1 MQLYALSCGCFRIV
15 GILKVHGDYS
25 ERGQHE
31 WKIRMNIRNRL
42 VLYFLASI
50 LVPSVII
57 TVIVYLG
64 STGIINKKMSE
75 LIEKNLDSARLIVQE
90 RLAFINEMTTL
101 ISLNPMIQEVVGESP
116 TQDLSDNV
124 KQIIKLDRAL
134 DSYYLSNYY
143 ASPISAIVP
152 TIYLVNRP
160 EYQKYDISSK
170 VQDITKIENEPW
182 YVSSQSKNFV
192 IEARPDQDHIIVA
205 RRIFSLKNADKY
217 EYAALV
223 KIELENK
230 SINSVLSNYKPSPES
245 KICILDP
252 NNQII
257 LSSDSLSE
265 VEKSFIQ
272 KLNVNAGHSQI
283 MDSDGGKVLVTSKM
297 MDNIDWRIVNVTNLS
312 EINSD
317 QIRLTRIVVVILVIC
332 MTTALLAAFILSR
345 YISSPITKLVAS
357 MRTVKGN
364 NFDINLKY
372 NKKDEFGYLIRQY
385 KQMIGQIK
393 DLIEKLTISDL
404 KKQNAELL
412 AKDAQLRFLQA
423 QINPHFLYNTLD
435 SINMYAIKYNA
446 PIISNMIQSLANF
459 YRFSLS
465 KGRSMIT
472 FEEEINHTHSY
483 LEIQSMSF
491 GSKLRYGIDI
501 PRELRR
507 SRIVKLVIQP
517 LVENSIIHGFH
528 PDKGELEI
536 TISAKHVGD
545 KIVIAITDNGVGAE
559 VEELN
564 QLLESTEPQEHS
576 FAIRN
581 VHRRLQSTFGECYG
595 IRYIRNQTEG
605 ITVEVL
611 IPKNYTSEDNDVN
624 SSSSRR

>member
-1 MQLYALSCGCFRIV
+1 
-15 GILKVHGDYS
+15 
-25 ERGQHE
+25 
-31 WKIRMNIRNRL
+31 MNIRNRL

-101 ISLNPMIQEVVGESP
+101 ISLNPMIQEVLGESP
-116 TQDLSDNV
+116 TQDLSDNIR
-124 KQIIKLDRAL
+124 QIIKLDRAL

-170 VQDITKIENEPW
+170 VQDISKIENEPW
-182 YVSSQSKNFV
+182 YVNSKSGNFV
-192 IEARPDQDHIIVA
+192 IDARPDQDHITVA

-230 SINSVLSNYKPSPES
+230 SINSVLANYKPSAES
-245 KICILDP
+245 KLCILDH
-252 NNQII
+252 NNQVI
-257 LSSDSLSE
+257 LSSDAMTKSE
-265 VEKSFIQ
+265 ESFIQ
-272 KLNVNAGHSQI
+272 TLNLNSSASQI
-283 MDSDGGKVLVTSKM
+283 LDSEGGKVIVSSKI
-297 MDNIDWRIVNVTNLS
+297 MDNIDWRIVNITNLR
-312 EINSD
+312 EVNSD
-317 QIRLTRIVVVILVIC
+317 QIRLTRIVVLILIIC
-332 MTTALLAAFILSR
+332 MTTALLAAFFLSR

-364 NFDINLKY
+364 NFDINIKY

-393 DLIEKLTISDL
+393 ALIEKLYISDL

-435 SINMYAIKYNA
+435 SINMYAIKYNTPA
-446 PIISNMIQSLANF
+446 ISNMIKSLANF
-459 YRFSLS
+459 YRYSLS
-465 KGRSMIT
+465 KGRAIIT
-472 FEEEINHTHSY
+472 LEEEINHTHSY
-483 LEIQSMSF
+483 LEIQSMRF
-491 GSKLRYGIDI
+491 GSKLRYVIDL
-501 PRELRR
+501 PSEFRR

-517 LVENSIIHGFH
+517 LVENAIVHGFH
-528 PDKGELEI
+528 HEKGELEI
-536 TISAKHVGD
+536 TISAKQVD
-545 KIVIAITDNGVGAE
+545 DQIIVYITDNGIGAN

-564 QLLESTEPQEHS
+564 QLLRAAEQKDHS

-581 VHRRLQSTFGECYG
+581 VHLRLQSIFGESYG
-595 IRYIRNQTEG
+595 IRYSRNWPEG
-605 ITVEVL
+605 TTVEVI
-611 IPKNYTSEDNDVN
+611 IPKNYTPEDNDAN
-624 SSSSRR
+624 SSSGR

>member
-1 MQLYALSCGCFRIV
+1 MQLYPLSCGNFKFV
-15 GILKVHGDYS
+15 GILNMLDEEGSQRSWY
-25 ERGQHE
+25 
-31 WKIRMNIRNRL
+31 IPMNIRNRL

-50 LVPSVII
+50 LIPSVII
-57 TVIVYLG
+57 TVIVYMG

-90 RLAFINEMTTL
+90 RLEFINEMTTL

-116 TQDLSDNV
+116 TKDLSDNV

-170 VQDITKIENEPW
+170 VQDISNIEKEPW
-182 YVSSQSKNFV
+182 YVNSESKNFV
-192 IEARPDQDHIIVA
+192 IDARPDQDHIVVA

-245 KICILDP
+245 KICILDHD
-252 NNQII
+252 NKII
-257 LSSDSLSE
+257 LSSDMLTKK
-265 VEKSFIQ
+265 EKEFIQ
-272 KLNVNAGHSQI
+272 SIQWSANHSQI
-283 MDSDGGKVLVTSKM
+283 MDSEGGEVIVASKM
-297 MDNIDWRIVNVTNLS
+297 LDNIDWRILNITNLR

-317 QIRLTRIVVVILVIC
+317 QIRLTRIVVLILIIF
-332 MTTALLAAFILSR
+332 MTTALLAAFFLSR

-364 NFDINLKY
+364 NFDIHIKY

-393 DLIEKLTISDL
+393 DLIEKLYISDL
-404 KKQNAELL
+404 KKQHAELL

-435 SINMYAIKYNA
+435 SINMYAIKYNT
-446 PIISNMIQSLANF
+446 PVISSMIKSLANF

-465 KGRSMIT
+465 KGRAVIT
-472 FEEEINHTHSY
+472 LEEEINHTQSY
-483 LEIQSMSF
+483 LEIQSMSV
-491 GSKLRYGIDI
+491 GSKLRYEIDI
-501 PRELRR
+501 PREFRR

-528 PDKGELEI
+528 HDKGELEI
-536 TISAKHVGD
+536 RISAKQADD
-545 KIVIAITDNGVGAE
+545 KIIITITDNGAGAD

-564 QLLESTEPQEHS
+564 RLLESTEPHNHS

-581 VHRRLQSTFGECYG
+581 VHRRLQSTFGEPYG
-595 IRYIRNQTEG
+595 IRYTRKQTGG

-611 IPKNYTSEDNDVN
+611 IPKNYILEDNDVK
-624 SSSSRR
+624 SSYSRR

>member
-1 MQLYALSCGCFRIV
+1 
-15 GILKVHGDYS
+15 
-25 ERGQHE
+25 
-31 WKIRMNIRNRL
+31 MNIRNRL

-57 TVIVYLG
+57 TVIVYMG

-90 RLAFINEMTTL
+90 RLEFINEMTTL

-152 TIYLVNRP
+152 TIYLINRP

-170 VQDITKIENEPW
+170 VQDISKIENEPW
-182 YVSSQSKNFV
+182 YVNSKSKNFV
-192 IEARPDQDHIIVA
+192 IDARPDHDHIIVA

-230 SINSVLSNYKPSPES
+230 SINSVLANYKPSPES
-245 KICILDP
+245 KICILDH
-252 NNQII
+252 NNQVI
-257 LSSDSLSE
+257 LSSDPLSN
-265 VEKSFIQ
+265 VEESFIQ
-272 KLNVNAGHSQI
+272 KLNLNSDNSRI
-283 MDSDGGKVLVTSKM
+283 MDSAGGKVLVSSKL
-297 MDNIDWRIVNVTNLS
+297 MDNIDWRILNITNLS

-317 QIRLTRIVVVILVIC
+317 QIRLTRIVVLILIIC
-332 MTTALLAAFILSR
+332 MTTALLAAYFLSR

-435 SINMYAIKYNA
+435 SINMYAIKYKA
-446 PIISNMIQSLANF
+446 PVISDMIRSLANF
-459 YRFSLS
+459 YRYSLS
-465 KGRSMIT
+465 KGRSVIT
-472 FEEEINHTHSY
+472 LEEEINHTHSY
-483 LEIQSMSF
+483 LEIQSMWF
-491 GSKLRYGIDI
+491 GSKLSYRIDI
-501 PRELRR
+501 PREFRR

-517 LVENSIIHGFH
+517 LVENSIIHGIH
-528 PDKGELEI
+528 PEKSELEI
-536 TISAKHVGD
+536 TITAKQVDD
-545 KIVIAITDNGVGAE
+545 KIVILISDNGIGAD
-559 VEELN
+559 VEKLN
-564 QLLESTEPQEHS
+564 QLLESTEPRENS

-595 IRYIRNQTEG
+595 IRYTRNGTEG

-611 IPKNYTSEDNDVN
+611 IPKNYTSEDNDAN
-624 SSSSRR
+624 SSSSR

>member
-1 MQLYALSCGCFRIV
+1 
-15 GILKVHGDYS
+15 
-25 ERGQHE
+25 
-31 WKIRMNIRNRL
+31 MNIRNRL

-57 TVIVYLG
+57 TVIVYMG
-64 STGIINKKMSE
+64 STGIINKKMNE

-90 RLAFINEMTTL
+90 RLEFINEMTTL

-152 TIYLVNRP
+152 TIYLINRP

-170 VQDITKIENEPW
+170 VQDISKVENEPW
-182 YVSSQSKNFV
+182 YVNSKSKNFV
-192 IEARPDQDHIIVA
+192 IEARPDHDHIIVA

-245 KICILDP
+245 KLYILDP

-257 LSSDSLSE
+257 LSSDPLSK
-265 VEKSFIQ
+265 VEESFIQ
-272 KLNVNAGHSQI
+272 KLNLNYGQSQI

-297 MDNIDWRIVNVTNLS
+297 MDNIDWRILNITNLR

-332 MTTALLAAFILSR
+332 MTTALLAAFFLSR

-435 SINMYAIKYNA
+435 SINMYAIKYNT
-446 PIISNMIQSLANF
+446 PVISNMIKSLANF
-459 YRFSLS
+459 YRYSLS
-465 KGRSMIT
+465 KGRAIIT
-472 FEEEINHTHSY
+472 LEEEINHTHSY
-483 LEIQSMSF
+483 LEIQSMWF

-501 PRELRR
+501 PREFRR
-507 SRIVKLVIQP
+507 SRIVKLIIQP

-528 PDKGELEI
+528 PDKGQLEI
-536 TISAKHVGD
+536 RISAKQVDD
-545 KIVIAITDNGVGAE
+545 KIVILITDNGVGAD

-564 QLLESTEPQEHS
+564 QLLESTESRENS

-581 VHRRLQSTFGECYG
+581 VHRRLQSTFGESYG
-595 IRYIRNQTEG
+595 IRYTRNRTEG